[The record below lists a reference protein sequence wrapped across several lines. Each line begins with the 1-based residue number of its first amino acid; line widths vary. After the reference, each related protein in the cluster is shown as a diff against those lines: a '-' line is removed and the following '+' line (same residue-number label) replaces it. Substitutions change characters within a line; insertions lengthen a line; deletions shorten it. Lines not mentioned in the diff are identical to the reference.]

1 MNKIDEKFYGV
12 TKGHFPSSTRVG
24 YDDTKETLYVFFKAG
39 NNEFGETE
47 TKTMRLLRIYTL
59 IGDEKF
65 DSFISDVEDL
75 HKVFT
80 LGGESHNMDVKFLFV

>member
-1 MNKIDEKFYGV
+1 MNKIEEKFYGV
-12 TKGHFPSSTRVG
+12 TKGHFPSSTKVE
-24 YDDTKETLYVFFKAG
+24 YNNTTETLYVFFKAG

-47 TKTMRLLRIYTL
+47 TKTIRLLRIYTL

-65 DSFISDVEDL
+65 ETFTSDAEDL

-80 LGGESHNMDVKFLFV
+80 LNGESHNMDVKFLFV

>member
-1 MNKIDEKFYGV
+1 MNKIEERFYEV
-12 TKGHFPSSTRVG
+12 AKRYFPSSTKVE
-24 YDDTKETLYVFFKAG
+24 YNNTTETLYVFFKAG

-47 TKTMRLLRIYTL
+47 SKIMGLLRLYVL

-65 DSFISDVEDL
+65 EVFMSDVEDL

-80 LGGESHNMDVKFLFV
+80 LGGESHNMDVKFMFV

>member
-1 MNKIDEKFYGV
+1 MNKIEERFYEV
-12 TKGHFPSSTRVG
+12 VKRYFPSSTKVG

-47 TKTMRLLRIYTL
+47 TKTIRLLRIYTL

-65 DSFISDVEDL
+65 ETFMSDAEDL

-80 LGGESHNMDVKFLFV
+80 LNGESHNMDVKFMFV